1 MKPTCIVAKGC
12 MAGVGFEGWRVSND
26 AWKIR
31 NAYLEI
37 PILRT

>member
-1 MKPTCIVAKGC
+1 
-12 MAGVGFEGWRVSND
+12 MAGVSFEGWRVSND

-31 NAYLEI
+31 NAYFEI